1 MTIYGPRL
9 VGVFLFHPNCRIGLT
24 SWHNRPSILS
34 RPGRR
39 SVETRTVK
47 LTERLNAFIEEAVA
61 SGRYLDDGDVV
72 REALRVLALRDWED
86 GTAPASAP
94 LPAGA
99 TAPLRAA

>member
-1 MTIYGPRL
+1 M
-9 VGVFLFHPNCRIGLT
+9 
-24 SWHNRPSILS
+24 
-34 RPGRR
+34 
-39 SVETRTVK
+39 ETRTVK

-72 REALRVLALRDWED
+72 REALRVLALREWED

>member
-1 MTIYGPRL
+1 M
-9 VGVFLFHPNCRIGLT
+9 FLFHPSCRIDFA
-24 SWHNRPSILS
+24 SWHNVTLS
-34 RPGRR
+34 FVPPWRLT
-39 SVETRTVK
+39 VQTRTVK

-72 REALRVLALRDWED
+72 REALRLLALREWED

-99 TAPLRAA
+99 TAPKAA